1 MKKVLKD
8 QKVYQDLRERRVLK
22 GQVENRAKKEKLRLG
37 NQVCELY
44 LGIVMISFLNQCQLF
59 VS

>member
-1 MKKVLKD
+1 MKKVIKL
-8 QKVYQDLRERRVLK
+8 QKVYQDPREKRVLK

-44 LGIVMISFLNQCQLF
+44 LGIVMISFLY
-59 VS
+59 